1 MSKTSFLFAALA
13 GAGAMYLLD
22 PDRGARRRALLRDQ
36 FVHAGH
42 ELEDFGESAA
52 DRAEDLR
59 NRAKGAAAEARG
71 ALRSGGAD
79 DAVLEARVRSEIGH
93 AVTSPGSILVDVY
106 QGRVTLRGPVLAD
119 EVDGLLAAVESVDGV
134 GVVESR
140 LNVQERAGST
150 PGLQS

>member
-1 MSKTSFLFAALA
+1 MAKTSFLFGALA

-22 PDRGARRRALLRDQ
+22 PDRGNRRRALLRDQ
-36 FVHAGH
+36 LVHARH
-42 ELEDFGESAA
+42 ELEDAGEGAA
-52 DRAEDLR
+52 GRAQDVT
-59 NRAKGAAAEARG
+59 NRARGAAAEARG
-71 ALRSGGAD
+71 ALRSDGVD
-79 DAVLEARVRSEIGH
+79 DAVLEARVRSAIGR

-119 EVDGLLAAVESVDGV
+119 EADELLSKVESVDGV
-134 GVVESR
+134 GVVENR